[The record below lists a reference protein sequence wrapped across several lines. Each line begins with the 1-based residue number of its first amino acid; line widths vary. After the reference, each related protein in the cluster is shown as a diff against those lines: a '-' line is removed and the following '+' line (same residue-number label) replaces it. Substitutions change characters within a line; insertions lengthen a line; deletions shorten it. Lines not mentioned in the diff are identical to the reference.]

1 MPIYYSQNCIQTTQK
16 KLNKYMKKI
25 ENHYLRDRLKYKYIK
40 KFYIILK
47 NKKSMISSSSLHQD
61 IISFIKN
68 DSLTHTRFIGNYRP
82 SNTKLLR
89 IIPEIMEVLIE
100 SYVSRGSR
108 DSSDNDSSSESRTTS
123 DDDDVTISSSSSEY

>member
-89 IIPEIMEVLIE
+89 IIPEIIEVVIE
-100 SYVSRGSR
+100 SR

-123 DDDDVTISSSSSEY
+123 ESDTDSNDSSEY